1 MPNSKI
7 PLQLMFCTTNVF
19 NLQIPFF
26 KRSKR
31 YCLMVNQQPL
41 SVRNTQRHKIGDFEM
56 PVLQRW
62 KVSRPQLINSM
73 LSDEAV
79 LPTTCQWCRQGVA
92 VMRCSECLPHQYL
105 CMACDKEQHTRH
117 VLHNRRSLI
126 PEPVPPTSFV
136 SQDADGQYSL
146 THQGKVFGHETSS
159 KCLMESNIN
168 TVKCWIWLEA
178 LMQWLLGH

>member
-56 PVLQRW
+56 PVLQRGGKCPARNSSTACCQMRQYCPPPASGVGKEW
-62 KVSRPQLINSM
+62 LWWGVVSAYLTSIFAWPVTKSNTPDMYCTTGDPWSQATSTLCLPPHLSARM
-73 LSDEAV
+73 LTGNIP
-79 LPTTCQWCRQGVA
+79 LPTKVRCL
-92 VMRCSECLPHQYL
+92 VM
-105 CMACDKEQHTRH
+105 K
-117 VLHNRRSLI
+117 
-126 PEPVPPTSFV
+126 PPLNV
-136 SQDADGQYSL
+136 
-146 THQGKVFGHETSS
+146 
-159 KCLMESNIN
+159 
-168 TVKCWIWLEA
+168 
-178 LMQWLLGH
+178 